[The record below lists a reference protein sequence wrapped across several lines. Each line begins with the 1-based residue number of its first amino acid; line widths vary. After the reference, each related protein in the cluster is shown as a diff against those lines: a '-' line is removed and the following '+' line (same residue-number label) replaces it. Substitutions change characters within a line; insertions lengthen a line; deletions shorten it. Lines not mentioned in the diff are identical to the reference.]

1 MLIIAFAKGIIIGIV
16 IALPVG
22 PVGMLCVRRTL
33 FEGVSY
39 GLASGV
45 GAACADAIFGIVAGF
60 GLSVLRDWIL
70 SWEDWLGAAGG
81 IYLIYA
87 GLRALA
93 ATRAAGDPEPL
104 AGERLFGAFASAF
117 LLTITNPVTVLSFA
131 AIFAKVG
138 IDPAASYSGIAV
150 LVAGIFTGS
159 ALWWLGLALGIAPVR
174 RHAGR
179 TVLRWVNRV
188 SGAILLVSGLALL
201 AAAGLG
207 LAGVRV

>member
-93 ATRAAGDPEPL
+93 ATRTAGEPEPL

-138 IDPAASYSGIAV
+138 IDPAASFSGIAV

-179 TVLRWVNRV
+179 NVLRWVNRV

>member
-1 MLIIAFAKGIIIGIV
+1 VLIIAFAKGIIIGIV

-60 GLSVLRDWIL
+60 GFSVLRDWIM

-81 IYLIYA
+81 LYLIFA
-87 GLRALA
+87 GVRAIA
-93 ATRAAGDPEPL
+93 ARAVADPEPL

-138 IDPAASYSGIAV
+138 IDPAASFSGIAV

-159 ALWWLGLALGIAPVR
+159 ALWWLGLSLGIAPVR